1 MPTDTWEPPPRPSD
15 TNDRGGSDRNDEPRK
30 FETAH
35 GGRARKHDASFDRD
49 AAPDACEEIN
59 THGSER

>member
-1 MPTDTWEPPPRPSD
+1 MPSDTWEPPPRPSD
-15 TNDRGGSDRNDEPRK
+15 RDIRHGSDRNDEPRN

-35 GGRARKHDASFDRD
+35 ADRARNHDASFDRD
-49 AAPDACEEIN
+49 LTPADAEDIN